1 MSVHYFA
8 NVIGTI
14 AALIAAACWLYSA
27 RIEVPNNI
35 DTIVGELQR
44 ISEWSGWAAVASG
57 LAAIFLGVGAFLD
70 R

>member
-1 MSVHYFA
+1 M
-8 NVIGTI
+8 IG
-14 AALIAAACWLYSA
+14 AAVALIAAACWFYSA

-44 ISEWSGWAAVASG
+44 IGYWNG
-57 LAAIFLGVGAFLD
+57 LAAGASRIAALLLGVGALLD